1 MIITSSG
8 KRYILKKQIKPII
21 MARRIVHLIFLTL
34 LSLTATAQGNDWENP
49 EITQINTEKAHA
61 TYIPFSQL

>member
-1 MIITSSG
+1 
-8 KRYILKKQIKPII
+8 